1 MKIKLTKNF
10 VDTVEL
16 TDKGDVIYT
25 DEMLTGFALRVGKR
39 GKRYILNKRINGKIH
54 RDLVEEAHL
63 ITLTVAGEKAS
74 FMMRGR

>member
-10 VDTVEL
+10 VDTVGL

-25 DEMLTGFALRVGKR
+25 DEMLTRLALRVGKR
-39 GKRYILNKRINGKIH
+39 GKRYILNKRINGKLH

-63 ITLTVAGEKAS
+63 ITLTVAREKAS